1 MRVFSF
7 TCLLSCWLVAV
18 PQAASLNKI
27 AAVVNGEMITS
38 FDLDAQTEPHLRRLK
53 LDPQD
58 SRNAT
63 QIAQLRRT
71 VLDNMVNTII
81 MTQEAERLKITVEEK
96 EVDQELNQ
104 FLQRNNLTPETFQRQ
119 LQLQGLTEKAFRDRI
134 RSSILRNRL
143 LSNMVGRKVVVT
155 KDEIID
161 YYDRHREMLTR
172 NESAHFAIIIY
183 PPTVEAEKYASQI
196 LSGTVSFEQMAR
208 NISVGPRAKE
218 GGDVGTVAWSALEPK
233 LQNQLSV
240 LKQDEI
246 SPLFDLNGLKGQLK
260 LIDMTSDGELTLE
273 EATPQIEEIL
283 REPKLQ
289 ERFQEYYEQIRKR
302 AVIEIR

>member
-1 MRVFSF
+1 MRAFSF
-7 TCLLSCWLVAV
+7 ACLLSCWLVTV
-18 PQAASLNKI
+18 PQAAPLNTI

-38 FDLDAQTEPHLRRLK
+38 FDLDIQTAPHLRRLK

-58 SRNAT
+58 SRNASK
-63 QIAQLRRT
+63 IADLRRT
-71 VLDNMVNTII
+71 VLDNMINNII
-81 MTQEAERLKITVEEK
+81 MAQEAERLKITVEERD
-96 EVDQELNQ
+96 VDEELNQ
-104 FLQRNNLTPETFQRQ
+104 FLQRNNLTPEAFQRQ
-119 LQLQGLTEKAFRDRI
+119 LQLQALTEKAFRDRI

-155 KDEIID
+155 KEEIID
-161 YYDRHREMLTR
+161 YYERHKETLMR

-196 LSGTVSFEQMAR
+196 LSGTVTFERMAR
-208 NISVGPRAKE
+208 DISVGPRAKE
-218 GGDVGTVAWSALEPK
+218 GGDVGTVAWRALEPK
-233 LQNQLSV
+233 LQNKLSV
-240 LKQDEI
+240 LQPGEI

-260 LIDMTSDGELTLE
+260 LLDITSDGALTLE